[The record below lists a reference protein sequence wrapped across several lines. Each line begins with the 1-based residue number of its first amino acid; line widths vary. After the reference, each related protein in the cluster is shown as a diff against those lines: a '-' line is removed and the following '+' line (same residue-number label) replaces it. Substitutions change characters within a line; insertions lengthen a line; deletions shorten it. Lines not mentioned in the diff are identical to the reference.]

1 MGVAINP
8 KAPAALGG
16 LGRLLKDCGGLD
28 GLEGVKAEDTPGGG
42 TVTAEGAAGLI
53 APGTRAD
60 GWGQWEGTLGG
71 ELVNSAQLFLSMW
84 P

>member
-1 MGVAINP
+1 MGVATNP

-16 LGRLLKDCGGLD
+16 LRRLLKDWGGLD

-53 APGTRAD
+53 APG
-60 GWGQWEGTLGG
+60 
-71 ELVNSAQLFLSMW
+71 
-84 P
+84 